1 MSFLGGVFGSP
12 RNRFGKKVLE
22 QVLGYEAV
30 ETAHFDTEA
39 FEIGYR
45 LKNGYVAKMNLGTLY
60 RRFDGKITA
69 GLFQAVDSLILPPE
83 APQGWEQV
91 APRLRPVLR
100 RAGYGSGTIRVGE
113 LEGRDLVLSR
123 PALPFLIEMVVI
135 DLPSTVQFVTKQELS
150 SWGVD
155 AEQVYAVAHANLT
168 ELAMNT
174 LEALE
179 PPQGMR
185 VMDFVD
191 DDGESY
197 VGSLP
202 LVAGWLEGVRA
213 RTATRPLLFLPGH
226 LGMLVV
232 LGATPT
238 ALPQLLALAAERL
251 EGALRPLSAVPYTV
265 DDNGDVVPFEVAADH
280 PVYGLIR
287 RAQAQLAVAAYHAQ
301 TERLRAEAER
311 EGAIM
316 ELLHVRAPDGS
327 EYTMT
332 SWTDGVTNL
341 LPAAD
346 FICFV
351 TGDGDVFRVAWEDVS
366 GLVALELAAEY
377 DPPRYRVH
385 DHPPAEIMN
394 RLRTLAS

>member
-12 RNRFGKKVLE
+12 RNRFGRKVLE
-22 QVLGYEAV
+22 QVRGYEAV

-39 FEIGYR
+39 YEIGYR
-45 LKNGYVAKMNLGTLY
+45 LKNGYVAKLNLGTLY

-69 GLFQAVDSLILPPE
+69 GLFEAVDNLLLPPE
-83 APQGWEQV
+83 APEGWEQV
-91 APRLRPVLR
+91 APKLRPVLR
-100 RAGYGSGTIRVGE
+100 RAGYGAVTVAG
-113 LEGRDLVLSR
+113 LDGRDLVLTR
-123 PALPFLIEMVVI
+123 PALPYLSELVVI
-135 DLPSTVQFVTKQELS
+135 DLPSTVQFVTKQDLS
-150 SWGVD
+150 RWGVD
-155 AEQVYAVAHANLT
+155 ADQVYGVAHANLT

-174 LEALE
+174 MAAFD
-179 PPQGMR
+179 PPQGVR
-185 VMDFVD
+185 VLDFAD

-202 LVAGWLEGVRA
+202 LVAGWLAGVRA
-213 RTATRPLLFLPGH
+213 RTDTRPLLFLPGH

-232 LGATPT
+232 LGATT
-238 ALPQLLALAAERL
+238 ETLPQLLELAAERL
-251 EGALRPLSAVPYTV
+251 EAAVRPLSAVPYTL
-265 DDNGDVVPFEVAADH
+265 DDNGEVVPYEVPADH
-280 PVYGLIR
+280 PAHAAIR
-287 RAQAQLAVAAYHAQ
+287 RAQAQLAVGVYHAQ
-301 TERLRAEAER
+301 TEKLRAGEER

-351 TGDGDVFRVAWEDVS
+351 TGEGDVFRVAWDVVC
-366 GLVALELAAEY
+366 GLASLELAAEY

-385 DHPPAEIMN
+385 DHPPAEIMT
-394 RLRTLAS
+394 RLRALAS

>member
-12 RNRFGKKVLE
+12 RNRFGRKVLE
-22 QVLGYEAV
+22 QVRGYEAV

-39 FEIGYR
+39 YEIGYR
-45 LKNGYVAKMNLGTLY
+45 LKNGYVAKLNLGTLY

-69 GLFQAVDSLILPPE
+69 GLFEAVDNLLLPPE
-83 APQGWEQV
+83 APEGWEQV
-91 APRLRPVLR
+91 APKLRPVLR
-100 RAGYGSGTIRVGE
+100 RAGYGAVTVAG
-113 LEGRDLVLSR
+113 LDGRDLVLTR
-123 PALPFLIEMVVI
+123 PALPYLSELVVI
-135 DLPSTVQFVTKQELS
+135 DLPSTVQFVTKQDLS
-150 SWGVD
+150 RWGVD
-155 AEQVYAVAHANLT
+155 ADQVYGVAHANLT

-174 LEALE
+174 MAAFD
-179 PPQGMR
+179 PPQGVR
-185 VMDFVD
+185 VLDFAD

-202 LVAGWLEGVRA
+202 LVAGWLAGVRA
-213 RTATRPLLFLPGH
+213 RTDTRPLLFLPGH

-232 LGATPT
+232 LGATT
-238 ALPQLLALAAERL
+238 ETLPQLLELAAERL
-251 EGALRPLSAVPYTV
+251 EAAVRPLSAVPYTL
-265 DDNGDVVPFEVAADH
+265 DDNGEVVPYEVPADH
-280 PVYGLIR
+280 PAHAAIR
-287 RAQAQLAVAAYHAQ
+287 RAQAQLAVGAYHAQ
-301 TERLRAEAER
+301 TEKLRAGEER

-351 TGDGDVFRVAWEDVS
+351 TGEGDVFRVAWDVVC
-366 GLVALELAAEY
+366 GLASLELAAEY

-385 DHPPAEIMN
+385 DHPPAEIMT
-394 RLRTLAS
+394 RLRALAS